1 LPRSASGSVAARVP
15 TPALRE
21 LTNPRTRDAQTARP
35 RPQPLRRFR
44 AHPMRCALHPRASCE
59 RPASR
64 KGSGAQGARSDPER
78 RQCPPVDLRHCV
90 IPAAGL
96 GTRFLPATKALPK
109 ELLPVLDKP
118 VIQWAVEEAVA
129 AGATD
134 VVLVLAEGKDSIAQ
148 HLEPDPELER
158 ILEER
163 GKTAEL
169 EAVRRPQ
176 QLARFSYVYQSAPL
190 GRGHAVL
197 QAEPGGEGHT
207 VACLLPDDLSW
218 G

>member
-1 LPRSASGSVAARVP
+1 M
-15 TPALRE
+15 
-21 LTNPRTRDAQTARP
+21 
-35 RPQPLRRFR
+35 
-44 AHPMRCALHPRASCE
+44 HPD
-59 RPASR
+59 
-64 KGSGAQGARSDPER
+64 G
-78 RQCPPVDLRHCV
+78 RQCAAVDSRPCV

-163 GKTAEL
+163 GKRQEP
-169 EAVRRPQ
+169 EDVRR
-176 QLARFSYVYQSAPL
+176 
-190 GRGHAVL
+190 
-197 QAEPGGEGHT
+197 
-207 VACLLPDDLSW
+207 
-218 G
+218 